1 MVPLMVFE
9 MEKGVKPAPGALT
22 PRINSD
28 SRAGMTQRHKFR
40 KSMHRAAGPAI
51 AVMVVLAMIGYII
64 FGPTGLYAWGD
75 YGQSVEKQR
84 VILSELTKK
93 QTELQNRV
101 NLLDRRRVD
110 PDLAEEYVR
119 EKLGAYH
126 PDEVIIP
133 MEPDAKR

>member
-1 MVPLMVFE
+1 
-9 MEKGVKPAPGALT
+9 
-22 PRINSD
+22 
-28 SRAGMTQRHKFR
+28 MTQRHKFR
-40 KSMHRAAGPAI
+40 KSMNRAAGPAI

-75 YGQSVEKQR
+75 YGQSVEKKR

-110 PDLAEEYVR
+110 PDLADEYVR
-119 EKLGAYH
+119 EKLGVMH
-126 PDEVIIP
+126 PDEIAIP
-133 MEPDAKR
+133 LEPGAKP

>member
-1 MVPLMVFE
+1 MGLCFLVRQGRQAEIAAAFLHPPLE
-9 MEKGVKPAPGALT
+9 DDDAGSQAGVRT
-22 PRINSD
+22 I
-28 SRAGMTQRHKFR
+28 T
-40 KSMHRAAGPAI
+40 GPAI

-75 YGQSVEKQR
+75 YGQSVEKKR
-84 VILSELTKK
+84 VILSELTRK
-93 QTELQNRV
+93 QNELQNRV

-133 MEPDAKR
+133 MEPEAKR

>member
-1 MVPLMVFE
+1 
-9 MEKGVKPAPGALT
+9 
-22 PRINSD
+22 
-28 SRAGMTQRHKFR
+28 MTQRHKLR
-40 KSMHRAAGPAI
+40 KSMNRAAGPAI
-51 AVMVVLAMIGYII
+51 AVIVVLAMIGYII

-75 YGQSVEKQR
+75 YGQSVDKKR
-84 VILSELTKK
+84 VVLSELVKK
-93 QTELQNRV
+93 QNELQNRV

-133 MEPDAKR
+133 MESNAKP

>member
-1 MVPLMVFE
+1 MNP
-9 MEKGVKPAPGALT
+9 
-22 PRINSD
+22 
-28 SRAGMTQRHKFR
+28 
-40 KSMHRAAGPAI
+40 AAGPAI
-51 AVMVVLAMIGYII
+51 AVIVVLAMIGYII

-84 VILSELTKK
+84 VVLSELTKK
-93 QTELQNRV
+93 QNELQNRV

-133 MEPDAKR
+133 MDKAAKP

>member
-1 MVPLMVFE
+1 MRISDWSSDVCSSDLSC
-9 MEKGVKPAPGALT
+9 GKPALDALT

-51 AVMVVLAMIGYII
+51 AVIVVLAMIGYII

-75 YGQSVEKQR
+75 YGQSVEKKR

-93 QTELQNRV
+93 QNELQNRV
-101 NLLDRRRVD
+101 NLLERGRVD
-110 PDLAEEYVR
+110 PDLAEVR
-119 EKLGAYH
+119 SEEHTSDIGRAH
-126 PDEVIIP
+126 V
-133 MEPDAKR
+133 

>member
-1 MVPLMVFE
+1 M
-9 MEKGVKPAPGALT
+9 
-22 PRINSD
+22 N
-28 SRAGMTQRHKFR
+28 RAI
-40 KSMHRAAGPAI
+40 GPTVAVI
-51 AVMVVLAMIGYII
+51 AVLAMIGYAI

-84 VILSELTKK
+84 VVLADLTKK
-93 QTELQNRV
+93 QNELKNRV
-101 NLLDRRRVD
+101 SLLDRRRVD

-133 MEPDAKR
+133 MDPDAQP

>member
-1 MVPLMVFE
+1 
-9 MEKGVKPAPGALT
+9 
-22 PRINSD
+22 
-28 SRAGMTQRHKFR
+28 MTQRHKFR

-75 YGQSVEKQR
+75 YGQSVEKKR
-84 VILSELTKK
+84 VVLSELAKK
-93 QTELQNRV
+93 QSELQNRV

-133 MEPDAKR
+133 MESTAKP

>member
-1 MVPLMVFE
+1 
-9 MEKGVKPAPGALT
+9 
-22 PRINSD
+22 
-28 SRAGMTQRHKFR
+28 MTQRHRLR
-40 KSMHRAAGPAI
+40 KSMSRAIGPSI
-51 AVMVVLAMIGYII
+51 AVIAVLAMLGYAI

-84 VILSELTKK
+84 VVLAALTKK
-93 QTELQNRV
+93 QNELKNRV
-101 NLLDRRRVD
+101 NLLERHRVD

-133 MEPDAKR
+133 MEPDAGK

>member
-1 MVPLMVFE
+1 
-9 MEKGVKPAPGALT
+9 
-22 PRINSD
+22 
-28 SRAGMTQRHKFR
+28 MTQRHKFR
-40 KSMHRAAGPAI
+40 KSMNRAAGPAI

-133 MEPDAKR
+133 MEPTAKR